1 MHGTTRPRTTV
12 HPAATGAH
20 AVVWVGPGRAVIV
33 RGVAGEEPA
42 TIETVIPD
50 RPTAMPSALAD
61 VAHRI
66 GEVDRVLVLG
76 ADDLR
81 TALEREI
88 VAIGHRPET
97 IRDAVVEGPVDTAVL
112 LEKLRRLAQGDH
124 MLVIDGVPIRRRLG
138 SAYAHARRAEALFEV
153 AREGVDPAL
162 AGPAA
167 PAARAWLRVALAGP
181 ITRATDAALDRFCAE
196 LELIAQD
203 APAELRAALGLEGGE
218 EPVTATE
225 RRLRYAREAAGR

>member
-20 AVVWVGPGRAVIV
+20 AVVWVEPGRAVIV

-42 TIETVIPD
+42 TIETAIPD
-50 RPTAMPSALAD
+50 RPAAMPSALAD

-112 LEKLRRLAQGDH
+112 LEKLRRLA
-124 MLVIDGVPIRRRLG
+124 
-138 SAYAHARRAEALFEV
+138 
-153 AREGVDPAL
+153 
-162 AGPAA
+162 
-167 PAARAWLRVALAGP
+167 
-181 ITRATDAALDRFCAE
+181 
-196 LELIAQD
+196 
-203 APAELRAALGLEGGE
+203 
-218 EPVTATE
+218 
-225 RRLRYAREAAGR
+225 